1 MPTPDPKANSLRTSL
16 TKEISM
22 AMRGSIAPGGVI
34 PPQDVIR
41 HLRPPGHVLDQGRRS
56 APEIGK
62 LAVRQAEAGGGPER
76 HHAVPFR
83 SHSARA
89 GAGAA
94 DQLAQAGIVE
104 RPIVAPRDDRLH
116 RV

>member
-1 MPTPDPKANSLRTSL
+1 MPTPEPKANSLRTSL
-16 TKEISM
+16 AKEISM
-22 AMRGSIAPGGVI
+22 GMGGSIAPGSVI
-34 PPQDVIR
+34 PPQDVVR

-62 LAVRQAEAGGGPER
+62 LAVRQAQAGGGPKR
-76 HHAVPFR
+76 YHAVSFR

-94 DQLAQAGIVE
+94 DYLISGS
-104 RPIVAPRDDRLH
+104 
-116 RV
+116 